1 MGVICFFKDNPVQ
14 CGFEGFVVM
23 KNEPKLKKLSFD
35 EGRVDSG
42 NNYKS
47 SIKNMIVKAIVEKY
61 LAETAEY
68 ISGEYIA
75 DNQNKFYVIPMTEVY
90 SPFSY
95 LDDTVTVAFKY
106 EDMRDIQSRKLQN
119 KNMILMSN
127 NLQSL

>member
-1 MGVICFFKDNPVQ
+1 MPEINTAAEIKALLNDIKDNPVH

-23 KNEPKLKKLSFD
+23 KNEPRLKKLSFD

-42 NNYKS
+42 NNYKTT
-47 SIKNMIVKAIVEKY
+47 IKNMIVEAIAEKY
-61 LAETAEY
+61 LAESAEY

-75 DNQNKFYVIPMTEVY
+75 DNQNKFYIIPMTEAY

-106 EDMRDIQSRKLQN
+106 EDVDDASGIVFLLQ
-119 KNMILMSN
+119 I
-127 NLQSL
+127 